1 MCNNP
6 SSVKTANENWDSS
19 NSADIRDKLHPE
31 HIYVTFWQHV
41 TMQSHFELENLS
53 LPLWFHEA

>member
-53 LPLWFHEA
+53 LPL